1 MEASTFQELHS
12 LLDIIQSSDIGVVVV
27 NRNTEI
33 EVYNRFMQAHSG
45 RNPED
50 VVGNLLCDIFPEI
63 EEDWFRRRIQ
73 TVFDLAI
80 PVYTTWEQRS
90 CLFQFAMDF
99 PLNSGVD
106 FMYQNTT
113 FVPLRSA
120 NDEVEKVAIIVYDVT
135 DMAVNK
141 QQLEQ
146 AKEQLLKLSRT
157 DRLTN
162 LLNRG
167 YWEECLRTE
176 FRRNQRTGEI
186 STLVMFDI
194 DHFKCINDKYG
205 HLAGDEAI
213 RAVSTLLRARSR
225 EVDIPGRYG
234 GEEFVVILPNTDEA
248 GAQIFCE
255 RLREAVK
262 AHYFVHEGNEIRFTI
277 SLGICEYSETIPSP
291 EVWLSHVDH
300 ALYHSKE
307 GGRNQTS
314 VYQYE

>member
-27 NRNTEI
+27 NRHSEI

-63 EEDWFRRRIQ
+63 
-73 TVFDLAI
+73 VFNLGI

-99 PLNSGVD
+99 PLSSGVD

-120 NDEVEKVAIIVYDVT
+120 NDEVEKVAIVVYDVT

-146 AKEQLLKLSRT
+146 AKEQLLMLSRT

-162 LLNRG
+162 LNNRG

-176 FRRNQRTGEI
+176 FRRIQRTGEVC
-186 STLVMFDI
+186 SLVMFDI
-194 DHFKCINDKYG
+194 DHFKRINDQYG

-213 RAVSTLLRARSR
+213 RGVSNILRARSR
-225 EVDIPGRYG
+225 EVDITGRYG
-234 GEEFVVILPNTDEA
+234 GEEFVAILPHTDAA
-248 GAQIFCE
+248 GAQVFCE
-255 RLREAVK
+255 RLREAVQ
-262 AHYFVHEGNEIRFTI
+262 ANYFVHEGHEIRFTI
-277 SLGICEYSETIPSP
+277 SLGVCEYAPTVPSP
-291 EVWLSHVDH
+291 EIWLANADH
-300 ALYHSKE
+300 ALYYAKE
-307 GGRNQTS
+307 HGRNQTAI
-314 VYQYE
+314 YQPE